1 MKRYFYNPP
10 GAVKSIFGKYQW
22 ETDCGKILL
31 TFDDGPNPDTTEKIL
46 EKLKDNDIKAVF
58 FCVGQN
64 IIKYPELVEKILTD
78 GHTIGNHTMNHSVV
92 TTLSKS
98 KRVEEISSVSN
109 LMRNNHGYDVK
120 FFRPPHGRF
129 NFRLAKELKQIGLKN
144 VMWSL
149 LTYDYKNKKDIV
161 KFAITKYLEKNSIV
175 VMHDSNKSKDV
186 VIESIDLLIRYSLN
200 NKFEFGKPLE
210 CLK

>member
-1 MKRYFYNPP
+1 LKISTHE
-10 GAVKSIFGKYQW
+10 AVMVEEVLDNLVYKENGNYVDCTFGVGGHSK
-22 ETDCGKILL
+22 KIL
-31 TFDDGPNPDTTEKIL
+31 D
-46 EKLKDNDIKAVF
+46 KLAENNIKAVF

-64 IIKYPELVEKILTD
+64 IIKYPNLVEKILEE
-78 GHTIGNHTMNHSVV
+78 GHTIGNHTMNHAVV

-98 KRVEEISSVSN
+98 ERREEISSVSN
-109 LMRNNHGYDVK
+109 LMKDNYSYDIK
-120 FFRPPHGRF
+120 YFRPPHGRF
-129 NFRLAKELKQIGLKN
+129 NFGLAKELEQSGLKN

-186 VIESIDLLIRYSLN
+186 IIESIDFLIKYSLN
-200 NKFEFGKPLE
+200 NKLEFGKPLE